1 MKTYIFVILFL
12 LSAFKSNAQVY
23 YQMYYDPEHFATVTA
38 NQAMRMS
45 TEGILTNQTDKIKE
59 NINDINKNVV
69 KFVLVKDMV
78 YRYLTEVNEALK
90 DGKQMKY
97 IVYLINDI
105 IKESQAVVDEVSDA
119 PQYAVFALNSVESLR
134 YQSLAIFS
142 EISRLINKGGVEAM
156 MDNSTRDEIIT
167 DICDRLRIMRGALFG
182 IQNSIKWAKL
192 RGFWTSLNPFR
203 IWVNQDK
210 LIIYDILRSYNYVT
224 R

>member
-1 MKTYIFVILFL
+1 MKTHVFIIFLL

-23 YQMYYDPEHFATVTA
+23 YQMYYDQEHFVAVTA
-38 NQAMRMS
+38 NHAIRMS
-45 TEGILTNQTDKIKE
+45 AEGILTNQTDKIKE
-59 NINDINKNVV
+59 NINDINTNVV

-167 DICDRLRIMRGALFG
+167 DICVRLRIMRGALFG

-203 IWVNQDK
+203 VWVNQDK
-210 LIIYDILRSYNYVT
+210 FIINDIIRSYNYVT